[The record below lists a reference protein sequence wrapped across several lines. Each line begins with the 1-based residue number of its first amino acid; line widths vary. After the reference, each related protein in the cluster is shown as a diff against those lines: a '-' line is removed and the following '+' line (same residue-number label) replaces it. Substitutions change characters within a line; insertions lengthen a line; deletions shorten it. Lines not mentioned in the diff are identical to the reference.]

1 MSMIEKMAA
10 NTPNTSVPIEG
21 QGEGLPVSR
30 LTPSQRLHFDVYGYV
45 VLEDVLTPDETA
57 AMKDALYR
65 LKAEPDLA
73 TLRVYVNIRND
84 YTFHVGH
91 ILEYD
96 PALLAYAVHPRLI
109 PLVEEVVGGSVRVE
123 ETEAV
128 INRRDSR
135 RDDAAWGHRHSLPLG
150 FHTGTRHGWG
160 TYLERHR
167 FHCLFVKTIVF
178 LTDVGPDDGGTAVIP
193 GSHRLSW
200 PQQEI
205 IDAALAGDSSLI
217 HQVQAKAGSVLLF
230 PESLVHSTT
239 AIRSEKE
246 RVILITGYTPP
257 MMREWPGNEISATFA
272 ESLPDHIK
280 TIVTGGES
288 WKWRRLNE

>member
-1 MSMIEKMAA
+1 MIEKMAPSTNA
-10 NTPNTSVPIEG
+10 MSVPAEG
-21 QGEGLPVSR
+21 QGEGPHMPR

-45 VLEDVLTPDETA
+45 VLENVLTPDEVA

-73 TLRVYVNIRND
+73 ARRVYVNKRD
-84 YTFHVGH
+84 DHMFHVGH
-91 ILEYD
+91 VLEYD

-109 PLVEEVVGGSVRVE
+109 SLVEEIVGGTVRVE
-123 ETEAV
+123 ETEAA
-128 INRRDSR
+128 INRRDPR
-135 RDDAAWGHRHSLPLG
+135 IDAAAWGTRHSLPTGL
-150 FHTGTRHGWG
+150 HTGTRHGWG
-160 TYLERHR
+160 TYLENHR
-167 FHCLFVKTIVF
+167 FHCLFVKTIAF

-200 PQQEI
+200 PQREI
-205 IDAALAGDSSLI
+205 IDAALAGDDSLI
-217 HQVQAKAGSVLLF
+217 HQVEAKAGSVLLF

-272 ESLPDHIK
+272 ESLPDHLK

-288 WKWRRLNE
+288 WNWRRLNE